1 MDSGIH
7 TNGTMNGDAVETSHS
22 TFDPL
27 IFRKYLLAL
36 LPPVI
41 GADPADLDTL
51 FDDEF
56 EERVGRFATES
67 GGVIYVVK
75 TKDESDDESSP
86 PTYTYHLTPH
96 LAYHSSNVTTLV
108 LIKRSPT
115 LDPLMPLATQ
125 LHFLS
130 LFAGDETPYESL
142 HAVVSCGVKP
152 WFDAFVGSR
161 EGGKDDGD
169 SKMGIPMTKKKF
181 AELELSLLHLQQ
193 NVEIPETHLVIHPVI
208 QRAVEQLASELNLE
222 GYANPENWV
231 AELDKRIESILFQ
244 RLVSIIQVWC
254 VEFDRNDDG
263 EMRDAVAVGVSVGGV
278 GVVGMGVGGVRGLA
292 GQGAKEKEI
301 GLQMQ
306 EGSAVELTYVSL
318 LTRFTDNALEKPF
331 LLIESKIQQLKDY
344 VAKWLQFQSLWDLEP
359 EYVFNRLGDS
369 LSHWQQLLIEIK
381 KARSTFDTSETSKS
395 FGSVCV
401 IDYEQVQ
408 SRVNAKYDSW
418 QKDILGR
425 FGVKLGNAMKEMH
438 AQILKA
444 RNELEHQSIE
454 GLVGTSR
461 RY

>member
-1 MDSGIH
+1 
-7 TNGTMNGDAVETSHS
+7 MNGDAVETSHS

-75 TKDESDDESSP
+75 TKDESDDESLP

-125 LHFLS
+125 LHFLN

-169 SKMGIPMTKKKF
+169 SKMGSF
-181 AELELSLLHLQQ
+181 
-193 NVEIPETHLVIHPVI
+193 LV
-208 QRAVEQLASELNLE
+208 
-222 GYANPENWV
+222 
-231 AELDKRIESILFQ
+231 
-244 RLVSIIQVWC
+244 
-254 VEFDRNDDG
+254 
-263 EMRDAVAVGVSVGGV
+263 
-278 GVVGMGVGGVRGLA
+278 
-292 GQGAKEKEI
+292 
-301 GLQMQ
+301 
-306 EGSAVELTYVSL
+306 
-318 LTRFTDNALEKPF
+318 F
-331 LLIESKIQQLKDY
+331 LLPNCD
-344 VAKWLQFQSLWDLEP
+344 D
-359 EYVFNRLGDS
+359 
-369 LSHWQQLLIEIK
+369 
-381 KARSTFDTSETSKS
+381 
-395 FGSVCV
+395 
-401 IDYEQVQ
+401 
-408 SRVNAKYDSW
+408 
-418 QKDILGR
+418 
-425 FGVKLGNAMKEMH
+425 
-438 AQILKA
+438 
-444 RNELEHQSIE
+444 
-454 GLVGTSR
+454 
-461 RY
+461 